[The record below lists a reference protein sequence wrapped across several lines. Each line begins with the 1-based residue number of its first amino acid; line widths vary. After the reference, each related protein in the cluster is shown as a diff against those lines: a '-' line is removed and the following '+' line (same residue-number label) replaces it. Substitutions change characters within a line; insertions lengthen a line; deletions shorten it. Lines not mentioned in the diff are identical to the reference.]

1 MTLAHLEIGVVGKI
15 KSVKGE
21 TAISKRLMEMGLV
34 PGVLVKIIKTAP
46 FGNPIE
52 ISVRGYNLVMR
63 RNEAEAIEISELP

>member
-1 MTLAHLEIGVVGKI
+1 MTLANLEVGTVGKI
-15 KSVKGE
+15 KSVNGN

-63 RNEAEAIEISELP
+63 RNEAKAIEISELP